1 VVAGVDVE
9 DFLLEKLQR
18 SWEQAELAGHDLIAA
33 YRAGDAVAINE
44 SLRQFQVAHR
54 SMLRVMR
61 EAIETLQ
68 QQSEQINST
77 SNSPLPRRVDAVP
90 QNDIVAAQAAIVV
103 AMMLMV
109 IFVIGSL
116 IIGFWPYR

>member
-1 VVAGVDVE
+1 ME

-18 SWEQAELAGHDLIAA
+18 SWEQAELAGHDLVAA

-44 SLRQFQVAHR
+44 SLRHFQVAHR

-77 SNSPLPRRVDAVP
+77 SNSPLPRRVDAAP
-90 QNDIVAAQAAIVV
+90 QSDIVAAQAAIVV

>member
-1 VVAGVDVE
+1 MDVE
-9 DFLLEKLQR
+9 DFLLEKLQK
-18 SWEQAELAGHDLIAA
+18 SWEQAELAGHDLVAA

-77 SNSPLPRRVDAVP
+77 SNSPLPRRSDAAP
-90 QNDIVAAQAAIVV
+90 QSDIVAAQAAIVV